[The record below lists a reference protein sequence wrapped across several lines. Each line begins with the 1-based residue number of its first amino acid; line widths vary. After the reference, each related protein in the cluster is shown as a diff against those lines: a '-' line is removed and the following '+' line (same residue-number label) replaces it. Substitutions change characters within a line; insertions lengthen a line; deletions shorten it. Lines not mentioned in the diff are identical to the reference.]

1 MNNQYSGVRLTTEV
15 RIQPKHDST
24 FTLKFENPKF
34 VSYNDEDMELTKDWQ
49 PEQRHGKVEEIPRSL
64 RTWLESSFT
73 VFHKKGKVEKIQTE
87 NGEPEFIV
95 NIKKALVSQAQ
106 HDLSKAFESGHL
118 QQSNQVQRGQES
130 PLPTFKVQ
138 ENSIL
143 GTCETIYSI
152 SKLPEHLAQEFE
164 EEERQ
169 RRSIDHEIRSFEEEE
184 KLCEGKEYYEILKSD
199 NMDNCS
205 ERPVYHSTYGMTS
218 KTTGSE
224 ASKPTQ
230 SSLTR
235 TIVCGSLED
244 HIIRK
249 SSTENRILINTAGEL
264 ASEEKINVAST
275 STMVLLSIESVR
287 SELSGP
293 SSPKGYTS
301 LTFEYP
307 SGSSISSKSLRQ
319 QAQEQQQL
327 QGQQQL
333 QNQQQQAQ
341 QQGQQQAQQQQR
353 RHAAVQDI
361 TSAPNSF
368 YPKTM
373 SERELKEKIVD
384 LFSKIIEESQKM
396 SESSKTEK
404 DVAGMSVEVTMSLGE
419 LSFDGLKQVEE
430 SLKEQYGEGKWE
442 SLIEKTFYD
451 FVSMAGTNPCVK
463 LVVEKINSGEIR
475 NEPIAWSWII
485 SNTLRHTRYPSEEVL
500 SMLVRTLK
508 SQTVEQ
514 SRVIRAAYSMG
525 LTELVNKACIDE
537 KSSEREFPYQ
547 VYGKICHKHMD
558 VIKSELI
565 PYLKEKLQESSRTDM
580 NSILTWVNALGNLGT
595 EETTEELLKVIQG
608 KYTKNANPRTMAIYL
623 MIRPAQENPAVY
635 RPIFS
640 SIVENTAE
648 SPEVRMAAI
657 TALTYCK
664 PSSADLQRLA
674 LRTWYEPSRQ
684 VASYIYSTLKTLKN
698 LPAANSEY
706 ETLKQKAEIILSIAK
721 PVKEGIQYSR
731 NIHVANYI
739 ESFRSVVG
747 NSLVWQA
754 DEDSF
759 LPKSL
764 YFSSQ
769 IKGLGSNVDS
779 LEAYFY
785 MQGTQQVVD
794 KLYELY
800 SELKAP
806 KYNPT
811 IEETK
816 EEIRAE
822 MEKLGVQSKQSEKPE
837 AHLTLRMAG
846 LQKLYSMDEEFV
858 QTIVKK
864 ISTSMIQS
872 DLEKGLETEFLKV
885 FDIMGEDLALPTE
898 SGLPVYITLRY
909 PAVLYGKANLKVDR
923 SSPTEPRVE
932 VEAKGALNYKRQVQV
947 RVVSP
952 ITEKFYSSGVETSVH
967 MGYPVKAELSVSNNQ
982 VRITLK
988 EPYETNYQRKQTFLE
1003 YDVHPYTSTG
1013 HISQHVSSKVSDVKT
1028 IKSME
1033 QEMEVLFYS

>member
-1 MNNQYSGVRLTTEV
+1 MNNQYSGVRLSTEV

-24 FTLKFENPKF
+24 CTLKFENPKF

-95 NIKKALVSQAQ
+95 NIKKALVSQIQ
-106 HDLSKAFESGHL
+106 TDLSKAFESGRL
-118 QQSNQVQRGQES
+118 QQNNQVQRGQEV

-138 ENSIL
+138 ENCIL

-152 SKLPEHLAQEFE
+152 SKLPEHLSQEFE

-169 RRSIDHEIRSFEEEE
+169 RRSNDHEVRRSEEEE

-199 NMDNCS
+199 NLDNCS
-205 ERPVYHSTYGMTS
+205 ERPVYHKTYGMWS
-218 KTTGSE
+218 KTSGSG
-224 ASKPTQ
+224 ASMPTQ

-235 TIVCGSLED
+235 TIICGSLED

-264 ASEEKINVAST
+264 TSEEKINIAST
-275 STMVLLSIESVR
+275 STLVLLSVESVR

-293 SSPKGYTS
+293 SSPKGYAS
-301 LTFEYP
+301 LSYEYP
-307 SGSSISSKSLRQ
+307 SGSSISSKSLKQ
-319 QAQEQQQL
+319 QAQEQQL
-327 QGQQQL
+327 VQGQQQS
-333 QNQQQQAQ
+333 QQQQQAQ
-341 QQGQQQAQQQQR
+341 QQQK
-353 RHAAVQDI
+353 RHAPIPDLS
-361 TSAPNSF
+361 SAPRSF

-373 SERELKEKIVD
+373 SERELQEKVVE

-396 SESSKTEK
+396 SESSKAEK
-404 DVAGMSVEVTMSLGE
+404 DVAGMSVEATMSLGE
-419 LSFDGLKQVEE
+419 LSFDGLKKVEE
-430 SLKEQYGEGKWE
+430 TLKEQYGEEKWE
-442 SLIEKTFYD
+442 SLIEKTFFD
-451 FVSMAGTNPCVK
+451 LVSMAGTNPCVK

-475 NEPIAWSWII
+475 SEPVAWSWII
-485 SNTLRHTRYPSEEVL
+485 SNTLRHTRTPTEEL
-500 SMLVRTLK
+500 LKMLVRTLK
-508 SQTVEQ
+508 SQSVEQ
-514 SRVIRAAYSMG
+514 SRIIRAAYSMG
-525 LTELVNKACIDE
+525 LTELIHKACINE
-537 KSSEREFPYQ
+537 KSSEREFPYH
-547 VYGKICHKHMD
+547 VYGKICHKDMD
-558 VIKSELI
+558 VIKSELVS
-565 PYLKEKLQESSRTDM
+565 YLKEKLQESSRSDM

-595 EETTEELLKVIQG
+595 EETTEELLKVVEG

-635 RPIFS
+635 RPVFS

-664 PSSADLQRLA
+664 PSSADMQRLA

-698 LPAANSEY
+698 LPAAVPEY
-706 ETLKQKAEIILSIAK
+706 ESLKQKAEIILSIAK
-721 PVKEGIQYSR
+721 PVHEGIQYSR
-731 NIHVANYI
+731 NMHFAKYI
-739 ESFRSVVG
+739 DSFRSTFG

-764 YFSSQ
+764 YLTSQ
-769 IKGLGSNVDS
+769 VKGLGSNVDG

-794 KLYELY
+794 KLFELY
-800 SELKAP
+800 SELKTP

-811 IEETK
+811 VEETK

-822 MEKLGVQSKQSEKPE
+822 MEKLGIQNKQSEKPE
-837 AHLTLRMAG
+837 AHLTFRMAG
-846 LQKLYSMDEEFV
+846 LQKLFSLDEEFV
-858 QTIVKK
+858 QQVVRK
-864 ISTSMIQS
+864 ISSSMVQS
-872 DLEKGLETEFLKV
+872 DLQKGYETEFMKI
-885 FDIMGEDLALPTE
+885 FDVMGEDLALPTE
-898 SGLPVYITLRY
+898 TGLPVFVTLRY
-909 PAVLYGKANLKVDR
+909 PAVIYGKATMKLSK
-923 SSPTEPRVE
+923 SSSTEPKAE
-932 VEAKGALNYKRQVQV
+932 IEAKGALNFKRQVHA

-952 ITEKFYSSGVETSVH
+952 VTEKFYGSGVETSVH
-967 MGYPVKAELSVSNNQ
+967 MGYPINAELSLSNNQ
-982 VRITLK
+982 VRVSIK
-988 EPYETNYQRKQTFLE
+988 NSEEEEYNREQSFLE
-1003 YDVHPYTSTG
+1003 FDVQPYTSTG
-1013 HISQHVSSKVSDVKT
+1013 HISQHHSTKVSDVKT
-1028 IKSME
+1028 IKTE
-1033 QEMEVLFYS
+1033 EGEIKVKF